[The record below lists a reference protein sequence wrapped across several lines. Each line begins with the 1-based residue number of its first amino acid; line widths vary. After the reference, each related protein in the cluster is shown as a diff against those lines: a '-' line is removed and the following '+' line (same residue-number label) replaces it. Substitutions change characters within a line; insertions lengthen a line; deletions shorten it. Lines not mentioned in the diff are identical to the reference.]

1 MVHDIVHPMRTNL
14 WIVVLFLISTLHV
27 VAADKGEL
35 QQRRQ
40 RAAAAFHDGILL
52 VHARSALDNTGDGFR
67 QDPAFYYFT
76 GLEST
81 ASALLAIDGP
91 TGQTWLFLSLPAQ
104 SSGLV
109 ESMGSRSTKSLQPE
123 VSPDSEAAARLGIG
137 HVEEW
142 SKLSEFL
149 AQRGSSSTT
158 LYYVA
163 QRFSLEELPPSVANG
178 KIPEAPPLWAIAIA
192 KQRPSFQLKEV
203 ADRVYALMAVQSES
217 EIAALRAPGKVTV
230 AAVMAGMRAIRPRV
244 SQRSVEVAVEN
255 TCWQQG
261 AHGVSFWPWAMAG
274 DNGVFPR
281 PWASLLRYDHLNTVM
296 QAGDLVRLDVGCE
309 WEHYQGDLGRTVPV
323 SGRYSDEQREVWN
336 IFVAAYR
343 AGVQSLREG
352 TTVDQVFEAW
362 RSELLNHRSSAK
374 TSVAQHAIDKWSKRE
389 NVPFWG
395 PHTIN
400 LDAGNIDGPLRTG
413 MTIAFE
419 PIAEI
424 GGQGYYLE
432 DMFLIT
438 RNGAELLTP
447 RVPYS
452 AEEIEAAMR

>member
-1 MVHDIVHPMRTNL
+1 M
-14 WIVVLFLISTLHV
+14 WIAVFFLISTLDA
-27 VAADKGEL
+27 VAADKSEL
-35 QQRRQ
+35 QQRRK

-76 GLEST
+76 GLENT
-81 ASALLAIDGP
+81 PSALLAIDGP
-91 TGQTWLFLSLPAQ
+91 TGKSWLFLSLPAQ
-104 SSGLV
+104 SSALVQSIGL
-109 ESMGSRSTKSLQPE
+109 RSVKSLQPE
-123 VSPDSEAAARLGIG
+123 VSPGPEAAGRLGID
-137 HVEEW
+137 HVEPW
-142 SKLSEFL
+142 SKLAEFL
-149 AQRGSSSTT
+149 TKRGSSSST

-163 QRFSLEELPPSVANG
+163 QRFSLEEVPYSVVNDQTR
-178 KIPEAPPLWAIAIA
+178 EASPLWAITIA
-192 KQRPSFQLKEV
+192 KQRPSSQLKGV

-217 EIAALRAPGKVTV
+217 EIAALRAAGKSTV
-230 AAVMAGMRAIRPRV
+230 PAVMAGIRAIRPGV
-244 SQRSVEVAVEN
+244 SQRSIEVAVEN
-255 TCWQQG
+255 TCWQQR

-281 PWASLLRYDHLNTVM
+281 PWASLLRYDHLDTVM

-343 AGVQSLREG
+343 AGVQSLHEG
-352 TTVDQVFEAW
+352 TTVDQVFGAW

-374 TSVAQHAIDKWSKRE
+374 TSVAQQAIDKWSKRE

-400 LDAGNIDGPLRTG
+400 LDAANVDGPLRAG

-419 PIAEI
+419 PIAEV

-447 RVPYS
+447 GVPYS

>member
-1 MVHDIVHPMRTNL
+1 MRTNL
-14 WIVVLFLISTLHV
+14 WIVVFFLISAPHV
-27 VAADKGEL
+27 LAADKGEL

-52 VHARSALDNTGDGFR
+52 VHARSVIEITGDGFR

-76 GLEST
+76 GLENT

-91 TGQTWLFLSLPAQ
+91 TGQSWLFLNSPAH
-104 SSGLV
+104 SSALA
-109 ESMGSRSTKSLQPE
+109 ESMDPRSAKSLQAE
-123 VSPDSEAAARLGIG
+123 VSPGPEAARRLGID
-137 HVEEW
+137 HVGDW
-142 SKLSEFL
+142 SELEDFL
-149 AQRGSSSTT
+149 ARHGSSSST

-163 QRFSLEELPPSVANG
+163 QRFSLEEVPPSFAAG
-178 KIPEAPPLWAIAIA
+178 KTPEAPLWAIAVA
-192 KQRPSFQLKEV
+192 KHRPSSQLKGV
-203 ADRVYALMAVQSES
+203 AGRVYALMAVQSES
-217 EIAALRAPGKVTV
+217 EIAALRAAGKATV
-230 AAVMAGMRAIRPRV
+230 PAVMAGMQAIRPRV
-244 SQRSVEVAVEN
+244 SQRTVEVSVESA
-255 TCWQQG
+255 CWQQG
-261 AHGVSFWPWAMAG
+261 AHGVSFWPWVMAG
-274 DNGVFPR
+274 ANGVFPR
-281 PWASLLRYDHLNTVM
+281 PWASLIRYDHLDTVM

-323 SGRYSDEQREVWN
+323 SGRYSDEQRETWN

-343 AGVQSLREG
+343 AGVQSLHEG

-374 TSVAQHAIDKWSKRE
+374 TVVAQQAIDKWSKRE

-400 LDAGNIDGPLRTG
+400 LDAGFIDGPLRAG
-413 MTIAFE
+413 MTVAFE
-419 PIAEI
+419 PIATI
-424 GGQGYYLE
+424 DGQGFYLE

-438 RNGAELLTP
+438 KNGAELLTP
-447 RVPYS
+447 GVPYS